1 VPEFT
6 NRLAGGKIIDMLRN
20 GAAAPNFTL
29 TAQDGRHASP
39 GELRGGQPI
48 LLLFFRGA
56 FCPTARKNLLNYN
69 NVAGRIRSIGCEL
82 AAVSADSPETLAD
95 LHERLE
101 LDFSLLSDAGFEVSR
116 RYGVYES
123 ADGEGPQPHGEPAL
137 FILDVDGNVAY
148 SQIMTGPK
156 GLADPA
162 EMALVLLYMTQNGGR
177 Y

>member
-1 VPEFT
+1 
-6 NRLAGGKIIDMLRN
+6 MLKN
-20 GAAAPNFTL
+20 GSAAPDFTL
-29 TAQDGRHASP
+29 TGHDGASIRL
-39 GELRGGQPI
+39 GALSGGKPL

-56 FCPTARKNLLNYN
+56 FCPTARRNLLSYN
-69 NVAGRIRSIGCEL
+69 NVHGRIQSLGCGM
-82 AAVSADSPETLAD
+82 AAVSADTPKTLAA

-101 LDFSLLSDAGFEVSR
+101 LEFPLLSDAGFEVSR

-123 ADGEGPQPHGEPAL
+123 DDGEGPRPHGEPAL
-137 FILDVDGNVAY
+137 FILDVDGKLAY